1 MRKSAASARQ
11 DIKSDCRW
19 CPIRSPTAAKHVR
32 IAVRQRRESREE
44 PTLLDDQVDE
54 LLPPWDVLPVYEP
67 VKRDELDDEL
77 LEP

>member
-1 MRKSAASARQ
+1 M
-11 DIKSDCRW
+11 
-19 CPIRSPTAAKHVR
+19 
-32 IAVRQRRESREE
+32 
-44 PTLLDDQVDE
+44 LDDQVDE